1 MTAIEHDS
9 RFPGGPPVRTKIT
22 LSILVAVVSLL
33 GTATAQDAETPTG
46 GAGIDEK
53 LGEYIPRDLVLV
65 NERGDSVQLGSL
77 IDRPTVITLV
87 YYSCPSIC
95 RPLLNEVSGVLGK
108 LLDLNMKPGEDY
120 QVVTISFDEH
130 DGPAGSARLKKEYMS
145 QLPDGFPGDAW
156 TFLTADAATIQRFT
170 QAVGFEFNSVGKEFV
185 HPATLVMLSPEGK
198 ITRYLYG
205 AEYLPLDLKM
215 AIYEASEGR
224 VGPTVA
230 RMLKFCFSYDPES
243 RRYVLNITRVVG
255 TGMILTLVG
264 FAIFLG
270 AAGRRRAREIGE

>member
-1 MTAIEHDS
+1 M
-9 RFPGGPPVRTKIT
+9 RTKLT
-22 LSILVAVVSLL
+22 LSILVAVLSLL
-33 GTATAQDAETPTG
+33 GTATAQDAEAPAG

-53 LGEYIPRDLVLV
+53 LGEYIPEDLVLV
-65 NERGDSVQLGSL
+65 NEHGDSVRLGSL

-170 QAVGFEFNSVGKEFV
+170 QSVGFEFNSVGEDFV
-185 HPATLVMLSPEGK
+185 HPATLVMLSPKGK

-230 RMLKFCFSYDPES
+230 RMLKFCFSYDPEG

-270 AAGRRRAREIGE
+270 AAGRRRAREVGE